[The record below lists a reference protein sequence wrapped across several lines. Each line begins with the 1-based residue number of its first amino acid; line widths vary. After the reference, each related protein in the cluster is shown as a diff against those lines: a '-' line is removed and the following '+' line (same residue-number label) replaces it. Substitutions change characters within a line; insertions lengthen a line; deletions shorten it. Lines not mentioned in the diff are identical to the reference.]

1 LKTKMI
7 IYDYKRKG
15 RKTNS
20 VSEPMKYKMVN
31 NLKEVVNR
39 LIENSFEPIEAKF
52 YKKTFRKFSRIKV
65 LLTVVGR
72 VGLFMSTRSK
82 YIPLRVQEGI

>member
-1 LKTKMI
+1 MI
-7 IYDYKRKG
+7 VHKYKRKG

-20 VSEPMKYKMVN
+20 VSEPMKYKLVN
-31 NLKEVVNR
+31 NLKEMVNR

-65 LLTVVGR
+65 SLTVLDR

-82 YIPLRVQEGI
+82 YIPPRVQKGI

>member
-1 LKTKMI
+1 MI

-31 NLKEVVNR
+31 KLKEVVNR

-52 YKKTFRKFSRIKV
+52 YKKTFRKFLRIKV

-72 VGLFMSTRSK
+72 VSLFMSTRSK
-82 YIPLRVQEGI
+82 YIPRRVQEGI

>member
-1 LKTKMI
+1 MI
-7 IYDYKRKG
+7 VYDYKRKG

-31 NLKEVVNR
+31 KLKEVVNR
-39 LIENSFEPIEAKF
+39 LIENSFEPIEVNL
-52 YKKTFRKFSRIKV
+52 YPKTFRKSSRIKV
-65 LLTVVGR
+65 SLTVLDR

-82 YIPLRVQEGI
+82 YIPLRVQKGI

>member
-1 LKTKMI
+1 MV

-39 LIENSFEPIEAKF
+39 LIENSFEPIEVNL
-52 YKKTFRKFSRIKV
+52 YPKTLRKFSRIKV
-65 LLTVVGR
+65 SLAVSDMVS
-72 VGLFMSTRSK
+72 LFMSTRSK
-82 YIPLRVQEGI
+82 YIPLRVQKGI

>member
-1 LKTKMI
+1 MI

-15 RKTNS
+15 GKTNS
-20 VSEPMKYKMVN
+20 VSKPMKYKMVN
-31 NLKEVVNR
+31 KLKEVVKR

-52 YKKTFRKFSRIKV
+52 YKKTFRKFSRLKV
-65 LLTVVGR
+65 LLTVLGK

-82 YIPLRVQEGI
+82 YIPPRVQKGI

>member
-1 LKTKMI
+1 
-7 IYDYKRKG
+7 
-15 RKTNS
+15 
-20 VSEPMKYKMVN
+20 MKYKMVN
-31 NLKEVVNR
+31 KLKEVVKR

-65 LLTVVGR
+65 LLIVLDR

-82 YIPLRVQEGI
+82 YIPQRVQEGL

>member
-1 LKTKMI
+1 MI
-7 IYDYKRKG
+7 VYDYKQKG

-20 VSEPMKYKMVN
+20 KSEPMKYKMVN

-65 LLTVVGR
+65 SLTVLDR

-82 YIPLRVQEGI
+82 YIPLRVQKGI

>member
-1 LKTKMI
+1 MI
-7 IYDYKRKG
+7 IYDYKQKG

-20 VSEPMKYKMVN
+20 VSEPMKYKLVN
-31 NLKEVVNR
+31 KLKEVVNR

-52 YKKTFRKFSRIKV
+52 YPKTLRKFSRIKV
-65 LLTVVGR
+65 SLTVVGR

-82 YIPLRVQEGI
+82 YIPRRVQEGI